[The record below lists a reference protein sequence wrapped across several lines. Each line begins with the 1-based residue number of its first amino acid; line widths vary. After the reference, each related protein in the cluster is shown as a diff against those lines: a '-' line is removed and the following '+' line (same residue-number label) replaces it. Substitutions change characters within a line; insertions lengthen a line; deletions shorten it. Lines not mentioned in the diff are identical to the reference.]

1 MVELSD
7 EINYFIKKAT
17 CLCDL
22 ISCGSINVYKVL
34 LVVLWLNK
42 VLLDNCGSLWVDK
55 FNSIT

>member
-7 EINYFIKKAT
+7 EIKKNIKKAT
-17 CLCDL
+17 CLCGL